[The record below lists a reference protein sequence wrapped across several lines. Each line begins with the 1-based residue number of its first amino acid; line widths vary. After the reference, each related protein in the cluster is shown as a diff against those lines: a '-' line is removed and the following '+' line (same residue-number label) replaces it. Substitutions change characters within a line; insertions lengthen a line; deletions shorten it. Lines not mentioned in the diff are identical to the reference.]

1 MTRAVIFAGQG
12 AQTVGMGRD
21 LAAADAGIRALYERA
36 DAVLGYALSTLCFEG
51 PEEELTRT
59 SRCQPAIFVTSMAC
73 LAALEACVP
82 GLEWAAA
89 GGLSLGEWTAL
100 HRAGVL
106 GFEDTV
112 RVLEARGRF
121 MEDACAARAGGMLS
135 VIGLTPEA
143 LDPICREA
151 GVEIAN
157 LNSPGQT
164 VLSGP
169 REGIAVAERLAVEA
183 GAKRVVLLNVAGAY
197 HSSLMAP
204 AAEQLNAFL
213 QDVDLAPAHMP
224 VASNATGGPHGDAD
238 AIRDAMVRQVTG
250 TVRWVE
256 DVQWLKSTGVQ
267 ACVECG
273 PGKVLS
279 GLIKR
284 IDRTLVLHD
293 ISDAAT
299 LEKAAAALR
308 EA

>member
-1 MTRAVIFAGQG
+1 MTRAVVFAGQG
-12 AQTVGMGRD
+12 AQALGMGRD
-21 LAAADAGIRALYERA
+21 LAEAEPACRALFERA
-36 DAVLGYALSTLCFEG
+36 DAVLGYALSKVCFEG

-73 LAALEACVP
+73 LVALDARLP
-82 GLEWAAA
+82 GLDWAAA

-100 HRAGVL
+100 HYAGVL

-121 MEDACAARAGGMLS
+121 MEEACAARAGAMLS
-135 VIGLTPEA
+135 VIGLPVETLQTLCGET
-143 LDPICREA
+143 

-169 REGIAVAERLAVEA
+169 REAIAVAERLAGEA
-183 GAKRVVLLNVAGAY
+183 GAKRAVPLNVAGAY

-204 AAEQLNAFL
+204 AAEQLDAFL
-213 QDVDLAPAHMP
+213 RGVDFAPARIP

-238 AIRDAMVRQVTG
+238 AIREAMVRQVTG

-256 DVQWLKSTGVQ
+256 NVRWLKRIGVE

-284 IDRTLVLHD
+284 IDSGIALHN

-299 LEKAAAALR
+299 LEKTAAALG
-308 EA
+308 A